1 LKNNNLRFTN
11 IVTSFIKNSDRI
23 LILKRSDK
31 VKSMKCL
38 WAGVS
43 GIIEKNDT
51 SPLARAKTEILEE
64 TGINEEGIELL
75 KANER
80 IKIEAAQYKNHEWN
94 IFPFLFKTKNPEI
107 KLNWENSEFKWIKP
121 NEIKN
126 YETVPELEKILFSLL

>member
-1 LKNNNLRFTN
+1 MYSTN
-11 IVTSFIKNSDRI
+11 IVTSFITNDDKI

-51 SPLARAKTEILEE
+51 TPLDRAKIEIFEE
-64 TGINEEGIELL
+64 TGIDEREIELL
-75 KANER
+75 KSIEQ
-80 IKIEAAQYKNHEWN
+80 IKIGSAQYRNHEWC
-94 IFPFLFKTKNPEI
+94 IFPFLFKAKNPKI
-107 KLNWENSEFKWIKP
+107 KLNWENSDFHWIKP

>member
-1 LKNNNLRFTN
+1 LKNSNLRFTN
-11 IVTSFIKNSDRI
+11 IVTSFIKNGDRI

-31 VKSMKCL
+31 VKTMKCL

-51 SPLARAKTEILEE
+51 TPLARAKIEILEE
-64 TGINEEGIELL
+64 TGINETQIELL
-75 KANER
+75 KVTQQ
-80 IKIEAAQYKNHEWN
+80 IKISSTQYKNHEWN
-94 IFPFLFKTKNPEI
+94 IFPFLFTTKNLEI
-107 KLNWENSEFKWIKP
+107 KLNWENSEFKWIEP

>member
-1 LKNNNLRFTN
+1 MKNSNLRFTN
-11 IVTSFIKNSDRI
+11 IVTSFIKNGDRI

-51 SPLARAKTEILEE
+51 SQLDRATTEILEE
-64 TGINEEGIELL
+64 TGINEEEIELL

-80 IKIEAAQYKNHEWN
+80 IKIESAQYKNHEWN

-126 YETVPELEKILFSLL
+126 YDTVPELEKILFSLL

>member
-11 IVTSFIKNSDRI
+11 IVTSFIKNGDRI

-43 GIIEKNDT
+43 GIIERNDT
-51 SPLARAKTEILEE
+51 TPLARAKTEILEE
-64 TGINEEGIELL
+64 TGINETQIELL
-75 KANER
+75 KAAQQ
-80 IKIEAAQYKNHEWN
+80 IKISSPQYKNHEWN
-94 IFPFLFKTKNPEI
+94 IFPFLFKIKNPEI
-107 KLNWENSEFKWIKP
+107 KLNWENSEFKWVEP

-126 YETVPELEKILFSLL
+126 YETVPELEKILFSLF